1 VSDLI
6 PPLAVAAA
14 VGSALIAGLMFAF
27 STSVM
32 PALGRRPAAEAVAAM
47 QTMNATILNPLFGLV
62 FGGTFVLAVVLAV
75 TAPFTGDEPGAGWR
89 AAGGLL
95 YAVGVVGVTMA
106 INVPMNN
113 ALDALDP
120 GGEEAAAAWPRYLR
134 RWTAWNHL
142 RAVAGAVAATLL
154 IVAVI

>member
-1 VSDLI
+1 MSNLI
-6 PPLAVAAA
+6 TVAVVAAA
-14 VGSALIAGLMFAF
+14 VGSALIAGLMLAF

-62 FGGTFVLAVVLAV
+62 FGGTFVLAVVLVV
-75 TAPFTGDEPGAGWR
+75 TAPFTGDEAGAGWR

-95 YAVGVVGVTMA
+95 YAVGVTGVTMA
-106 INVPMNN
+106 VNVPMNN
-113 ALDALDP
+113 ALDAVDAASQ
-120 GGEEAAAAWPRYLR
+120 EAADAWPGYLR

-142 RAVAGAVAATLL
+142 RTVAGTAASVLL
-154 IVAVI
+154 VVAVV